1 MTLAPADGRWAVY
14 VHFPFCIHRCSYCDF
29 ATVAAAT
36 VPRERAL
43 VATLRE
49 LELRTR
55 ELAPAPIASVFFGG
69 GTPSLWGA
77 GPVGAV
83 LRWLDAWGGIAA
95 NAEITLEANPGA
107 AESGDL
113 DDYAAVGINRISLGV
128 QATEDDR
135 LRALDRIHDAASAL
149 ATARTLGEMVA
160 SGRLASASADLLFG
174 APGQDMDALG
184 RDLDALMACG
194 LPHLSAYALT
204 VEPETPLGRMV
215 ARGAR
220 KPPDDDLQAAM
231 LEAIPAHLAPHGL
244 QRYEVSNFARPGHES
259 RHNLAYWRGDH
270 YLAVGVG
277 AHGFLPAP
285 HGPGTRYGNTRSIGR
300 WFAAIDGAEVA
311 EDLNEPIDTDA
322 HLDELLLTG
331 LRLRE
336 GVGLARLA
344 TRVGPEAPDRVARA
358 LARLATT
365 PRGKLPDGRAAF
377 WTTPER
383 IGVVP
388 AAMAGLDGLI
398 LALVDEIGAV

>member
-43 VATLRE
+43 AATLRE
-49 LELRTR
+49 LELRTGS
-55 ELAPAPIASVFFGG
+55 LAPAPIASIFFGG
-69 GTPSLWGA
+69 GTPSLWGP
-77 GPVGAV
+77 GPVGDV
-83 LRWLDAWGGIAA
+83 LRWLDAWGGIAVD
-95 NAEITLEANPGA
+95 AEITLEANPGA

-113 DDYAAVGINRISLGV
+113 YDYAAVGINRISLGV

-135 LRALDRIHDAASAL
+135 LRALDRVHDAESAL
-149 ATARTLGEMVA
+149 ATARQLGEMVA
-160 SGRLASASADLLFG
+160 TGRLASASADLLFG
-174 APGQDMDALG
+174 APGQDMAALE

-220 KPPDDDLQAAM
+220 SAPDDDLQAAM
-231 LEAIPAHLAPHGL
+231 LEAIPGRLAPHGL
-244 QRYEVSNFARPGHES
+244 ERYEVSNFARPGHES

-277 AHGFLPAP
+277 AHGFLPASD
-285 HGPGTRYGNTRSIGR
+285 GPGARYGNTRSIGR
-300 WFAAIDGAEVA
+300 WFAAIDGGGLA
-311 EDLNEPIDTDA
+311 EDLCEAIDPDA

-336 GVGLARLA
+336 GVRLPRLA
-344 TRVGPEAPDRVARA
+344 ARVGTRAPERV
-358 LARLATT
+358 RLALQRLMAT
-365 PRGKLPDGRAAF
+365 PRGRLADGSPAF
-377 WTTPER
+377 WLAADR
-383 IGVVP
+383 VGVTP
-388 AAMAGLDGLI
+388 AAVAGLDGLI
-398 LALVDEIGAV
+398 LALVDEIAAV